1 MSDRLLSAKRIV
13 LGVTG
18 GVAAYKAA
26 VLASRLSQ
34 AGALVDVVMTEAA
47 TRFVAPLTFAAVTRR
62 TVYTDMF
69 ALSPS
74 REAAAGNGELLIPH
88 ISLAQVA
95 DLLVIAPATANT
107 LAKLAHGQADN
118 LLTALVLAC
127 RAPMLIAPA
136 MESHMWDHPATQAN
150 VAVLAERGA
159 TIVGPASGHLAS
171 GAQGPGRMS
180 EPEEILERA
189 RLLLARGGEWS
200 GRLVVVTAGGTREA
214 IDPVRFISNRSSGKM
229 GYALAT
235 TARDRGARVTL
246 ISAAT
251 ALPDPPGVQT
261 IHVESAEQMCE
272 AVLSACVDAEVLVMA
287 AAVADY
293 CPLKTAEHKLKKRD
307 EQLIL
312 ELRRTPDILMEVARQ
327 RANTGSPR
335 IVVGFA
341 AETRDVLDQ
350 ARTKL
355 ERKRLDLIV
364 ANDVSAP
371 GSGFGT
377 DTNQVT
383 LLWADGTVEALPCLP
398 KAEVAQAIW
407 DRLARL
413 F

>member
-1 MSDRLLSAKRIV
+1 MSDRLLSGKHIL

-18 GVAAYKAA
+18 GIAAYKAA
-26 VLASRLSQ
+26 ALASRLTQ

-47 TRFVAPLTFAAVTRR
+47 MRFVAPLTFEAVTRR
-62 TVYTDMF
+62 RVYTDMF
-69 ALSPS
+69 SLPPGCEPVA
-74 REAAAGNGELLIPH
+74 RAGELHIPH
-88 ISLAQVA
+88 ISLAQGA
-95 DLLVIAPATANT
+95 DMLIIAPATANT

-118 LLTALVLAC
+118 LLTALALAC
-127 RAPMLIAPA
+127 RAPLLIAPA
-136 MESHMWDHPATQAN
+136 MESHMWSHPATQAN
-150 VAVLAERGA
+150 VALLAERGA
-159 TIVGPASGHLAS
+159 IIVGPATGHLAS

-180 EPEEILERA
+180 EPEEIVERA
-189 RLLLARGGEWS
+189 RLLLARGGDWV
-200 GRLVVVTAGGTREA
+200 GRHVVVTAGGTREA

-235 TARDRGARVTL
+235 AARDRSARVTL

-251 ALPDPPGVQT
+251 ALADPVGVHT
-261 IHVESAEQMCE
+261 IHVESAEQMCQ
-272 AVLSACVDAEVLVMA
+272 AVLKACVAADVLVMA

-293 CPLKTAEHKLKKRD
+293 CPRRTAEHKIKKRD
-307 EQLIL
+307 EELVL
-312 ELRRTPDILMEVARQ
+312 ELRRTPDILMEVAQQ
-327 RANTGSPR
+327 RADTGSPR

-371 GSGFGT
+371 GSGFGS

-398 KAEVAQAIW
+398 KTEVAHAIW

-413 F
+413 L